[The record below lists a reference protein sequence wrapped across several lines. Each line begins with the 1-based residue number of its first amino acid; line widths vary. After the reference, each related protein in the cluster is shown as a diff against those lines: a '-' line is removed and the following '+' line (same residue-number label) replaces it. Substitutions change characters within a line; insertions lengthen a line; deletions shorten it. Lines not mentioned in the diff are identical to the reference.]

1 MSDKKMEQ
9 LLYHR
14 LTRRDF
20 LKYSALTGAG
30 VAFGS
35 QALAQGTAG
44 GSFNWLV
51 HHEVAGLSPN
61 FSGATIQLVIIT
73 NILDPLFIVNHA
85 TETEPVLAT
94 DWSVSA
100 DGLTFTINLKQGVI
114 FHNGDRFTA
123 ADVKY
128 TYEYYAQPGNTI
140 AGRFTNMDSVEV
152 VDDHTVRVHMKRV
165 DASFIRVAGQT
176 GIVNAAYHAAV
187 GEDRFAAEPIGT
199 GAFTVATWNPASFT
213 ELVAFNAH
221 HRGAPQISRIRFEV
235 VPEPSVRYIALL
247 TGDADSSVWPI
258 STEDA
263 LDLEKDPN
271 FVVFRTPSNSPRMI
285 FLNNTHP
292 ALSDRELRRAM
303 LRAVDRQRIIDDL
316 ESGLG
321 VIATSHLA
329 PHNAQYYN
337 PNVPEY
343 PYDPEAAKAQL
354 DAAGWVPGSDGVR
367 VKNGVRASFTCTTL
381 SGDATRRPMAELTQ
395 IFLREVGVEMLL
407 AEAPLATVQQGLLDG
422 SIDASL
428 FNWTM
433 GTVVDPN
440 PQATLSSNG
449 GNNYNRYRN
458 EEMDRLI
465 VEGVAVVDPALR
477 KPIYDRTQE
486 LFAQDVPCLIL
497 HYNLSMS
504 VFANTIKGLP
514 ENVLTSDPL
523 WFRGH
528 EYSRG

>member
-1 MSDKKMEQ
+1 MSDKKIDQ
-9 LLYHR
+9 FLYHR

-20 LKYSALTGAG
+20 LKYSAITGAG

-35 QALAQGTAG
+35 QGLTQGSVG

-85 TETEPVLAT
+85 TDTEAVLAR
-94 DWSVSA
+94 DWSVSD
-100 DGLTFTINLKQGVI
+100 DGLTFTIRLKEDVM
-114 FHNGDRFTA
+114 FHNGEKFTA
-123 ADVKY
+123 EDVKY

-140 AGRFTNMDSVEV
+140 AGRFTNMASVEV
-152 VDDHTVRVHMKRV
+152 VDDYTVRVHMKQV
-165 DASFIRVAGQT
+165 DASFIRVACQT
-176 GIVNAAYHAAV
+176 GIVNAVYHAAV
-187 GEDRFAAEPIGT
+187 GEDRFATEPIGT
-199 GAFTVATWNPASFT
+199 GAFTVATWIPAAYT

-221 HRGAPQISRIRFEV
+221 HRGAPKISRIRFEV

-263 LDLEKDPN
+263 LDLEANPD
-271 FVVFRTPSNSPRMI
+271 FIVFRTPSNSPRMI

-303 LRAVDRQRIIDDL
+303 LRAIDRQRIIDDL

-321 VIATSHLA
+321 VVATSHLA

-343 PYDPEAAKAQL
+343 PYDPEAAMAQL
-354 DAAGWVPGSDGVR
+354 AAAGWVPGSDGVR

-395 IFLREVGVEMLL
+395 IFLRAVGVEMLL
-407 AEAPLATVQQGLLDG
+407 AEAPLATVQQGLVDG

-440 PQATLSSNG
+440 PQATLTSNG
-449 GNNYNRYRN
+449 GNNYNRFRN
-458 EEMDRLI
+458 EEMDRL
-465 VEGVAVVDPALR
+465 VQQGVAVVDPALR

-486 LFAQDVPCLIL
+486 LFAEEVPCLIL
-497 HYNLSMS
+497 HYNQSMS
-504 VFANTIKGLP
+504 VFANTVRGLP

-528 EYSRG
+528 EYSKG